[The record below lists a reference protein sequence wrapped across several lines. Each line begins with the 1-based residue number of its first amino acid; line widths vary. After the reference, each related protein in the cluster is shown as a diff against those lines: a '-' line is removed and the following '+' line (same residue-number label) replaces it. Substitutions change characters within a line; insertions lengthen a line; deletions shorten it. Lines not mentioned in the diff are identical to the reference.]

1 MWPSSFWFFILRWS
15 MRGSGGS
22 RKNSWLRAKGH
33 LRYRQLDRPCG
44 RPMRI
49 EERRSAEMG

>member
-22 RKNSWLRAKGH
+22 RKNSRLRAKGR